1 MKKHLI
7 SLLVGVVAALGCAAQ
22 SKPFIDHGK
31 PARFLETGVLLSIGG
46 SSVHQNLA
54 DRFSEI
60 SELSL
65 SMGTQ
70 LGIGAQAE
78 IAFTNFI
85 SLGVQ
90 TNFMINNWKMD
101 LAVADDEASSI
112 SNCFIRNHFYSLM
125 FPVYGSF
132 KFNLGTRVRWN
143 VDAGAYYAYGLGGNN
158 KWTLYSAHVN
168 QLGQLITTITNE
180 KAPYYNSRE
189 AFIASSYRGDLGV
202 YLASGLT
209 FSRKLSL
216 GVRCFFGC
224 KNQAHAYDAVVNP
237 RILNMSVS
245 GVATYL
251 F

>member
-1 MKKHLI
+1 MNKYI
-7 SLLVGVVAALGCAAQ
+7 ASLLALLLSAVASTAQ
-22 SKPFIDHGK
+22 SKSFIDHGK
-31 PARFLETGVLLSIGG
+31 PAQFLETGVLVSVGG
-46 SSVHQNLA
+46 STVNQNLA
-54 DRFSEI
+54 DCFPTI

-78 IAFTNFI
+78 IAFSNFI
-85 SLGVQ
+85 SMGVQ

-101 LAVADDEASSI
+101 LAVADDDATSI
-112 SNCFIRNHFYSLM
+112 SNCFVRNHFYSLV
-125 FPVYGSF
+125 FPIYASF
-132 KFNLGTRVRWN
+132 KFNLGNRVRWN
-143 VDAGAYYAYGLGGNN
+143 VDLGPYYGYGLGGNN

-180 KAPYYNSRE
+180 KAPYYNSRQ
-189 AFIASSYRGDLGV
+189 AFIASSYRGDIGV

-209 FSRKLSL
+209 FSRKISL

-224 KNQAHAYDAVVNP
+224 KNQAHTYDAVVKP
-237 RILNMSVS
+237 GIRNMSVS